1 MWTFTF
7 KGKNG
12 KLFSGKGK
20 DADRAR
26 SAAKKAAG
34 TLWDPSAKLVSV
46 RNAI

>member
-12 KLFSGKGK
+12 KLFFGKGK
-20 DADRAR
+20 DTDRAR

-34 TLWDPSAKLVSV
+34 SLWDPSARLIKVSNV
-46 RNAI
+46 I